1 MPAAIGL
8 VDLGVFLALAFLIAL
23 SYAYRY
29 SLGAALVAL
38 ANVIGAVRLPG
49 ILGGGRIF
57 GFLAD
62 ALTGIDNEIR
72 HALGV
77 GIAALQTTWN
87 EAVSYTAQAIHWI
100 GHEIG
105 ALAHD
110 TAQAVET
117 LSVRQVTNVYKKV
130 NPGLARR
137 VGALAAAVAAL
148 TRQLEHVIAREA
160 HVAKAKAQAVEHAIA
175 HPDIGAIPRALPGL
189 KWIEHSAGWVRG
201 ELKRLSRVLTPAG
214 IIGLIG
220 ATTFGAFGL
229 GWLRCKGVNR
239 VGRALCGLTGVIE
252 ALALDALTAFA
263 AIDLCW
269 FVRGVEAAAENIRP
283 LLLAFVDVENAL
295 IGRCGGEA
303 AKPLVLRD
311 VSPTPVHDALTL
323 QAL

>member
-1 MPAAIGL
+1 MPAALGL

-29 SLGAALVAL
+29 SLGAAIVAL

-49 ILGGGRIF
+49 VLGGGRIF

-137 VGALAAAVAAL
+137 VGALAAAVTTL
-148 TRQLEHVIAREA
+148 TRQLEHVVAREA
-160 HVAKAKAQAVEHAIA
+160 HVAKAKAQAVERAIA
-175 HPDIGAIPRALPGL
+175 LPAPISIPRTLPKVGTIEREADAALTRIRDFARRFGPAALLGTL
-189 KWIEHSAGWVRG
+189 AFALGRLGITWARCSNVSKVGKRACGMNPDLLESLLADTLLIAGTVSLVEFAEG
-201 ELKRLSRVLTPAG
+201 MQTLTAD
-214 IIGLIG
+214 
-220 ATTFGAFGL
+220 
-229 GWLRCKGVNR
+229 
-239 VGRALCGLTGVIE
+239 VIE
-252 ALALDALTAFA
+252 P
-263 AIDLCW
+263 
-269 FVRGVEAAAENIRP
+269 IRTFWR
-283 LLLAFVDVENAL
+283 A
-295 IGRCGGEA
+295 
-303 AKPLVLRD
+303 
-311 VSPTPVHDALTL
+311 T
-323 QAL
+323 

>member
-130 NPGLARR
+130 NPGLARK

-160 HVAKAKAQAVEHAIA
+160 HVAKAKAQAVERAIA
-175 HPDIGAIPRALPGL
+175 LPAPISIPRTLPKVGTIEREADAALTRIRDFARRFGPAALLGTL
-189 KWIEHSAGWVRG
+189 AFALGRLGITWARCSNVSKVGKRACGMNPDLLDSLLADTLLIAGTVSLVEFAEG
-201 ELKRLSRVLTPAG
+201 MQTLTAD
-214 IIGLIG
+214 
-220 ATTFGAFGL
+220 
-229 GWLRCKGVNR
+229 
-239 VGRALCGLTGVIE
+239 VIE
-252 ALALDALTAFA
+252 P
-263 AIDLCW
+263 
-269 FVRGVEAAAENIRP
+269 IRTFWR
-283 LLLAFVDVENAL
+283 A
-295 IGRCGGEA
+295 
-303 AKPLVLRD
+303 
-311 VSPTPVHDALTL
+311 T
-323 QAL
+323 

>member
-160 HVAKAKAQAVEHAIA
+160 RVAKAKAQAVEHAIA
-175 HPDIGAIPRALPGL
+175 LPAPIAIPKTLPKVGT
-189 KWIEHSAGWVRG
+189 IEREAD
-201 ELKRLSRVLTPAG
+201 A
-214 IIGLIG
+214 
-220 ATTFGAFGL
+220 
-229 GWLRCKGVNR
+229 
-239 VGRALCGLTGVIE
+239 
-252 ALALDALTAFA
+252 ALARIRDFARRFGPAALLGTLAFA
-263 AIDLCW
+263 LGRLGITWARCSNVNKLGKRACGMNPDLL
-269 FVRGVEAAAENIRP
+269 ES
-283 LLLAFVDVENAL
+283 LLADTLLIAGTLSLVEFAHEMVDVTDTAV
-295 IGRCGGEA
+295 
-303 AKPLVLRD
+303 KPIQRFWR
-311 VSPTPVHDALTL
+311 AG
-323 QAL
+323 